1 MGILIALEG
10 IDGSGK
16 STQART
22 LRDRLE
28 TGGLSAVVFRE
39 PGDTEYGDRLR
50 ELFTGG
56 RSVSPEEEMRLFLE
70 DRRIDVRDNIL
81 PALAAGSVVIM
92 DRYYFSSMAYQ
103 GALGLDPE
111 EIRVANEAFAP
122 RPRLTLILD
131 VAPHAS
137 TERIR
142 ASRGVTDSFEG
153 VDYLSKVRQ
162 LFLSFVSDDVVAID
176 ATGSEHEVGARIW
189 EMVEPLLPVLG
200 EA

>member
-1 MGILIALEG
+1 
-10 IDGSGK
+10 
-16 STQART
+16 
-22 LRDRLE
+22 
-28 TGGLSAVVFRE
+28 
-39 PGDTEYGDRLR
+39 
-50 ELFTGG
+50 
-56 RSVSPEEEMRLFLE
+56 
-70 DRRIDVRDNIL
+70 
-81 PALAAGSVVIM
+81 M

-153 VDYLSKVRQ
+153 VEYLSTVRK
-162 LFLSFVSDDVVAID
+162 LFLSFVNDDVVAID
-176 ATGSEHEVGARIW
+176 AAGDEDQVRSRIW
-189 EMVEPLLPVLG
+189 ERIEPLLRARG
-200 EA
+200 WAAEKG